1 MRWLLVSL
9 VLVAFVAVGCGSE
22 KIYGPR
28 DVERAFASHG
38 LRLIKIRSQPLPTFT
53 TLRRPRHITVFLYRN
68 HRDADA
74 AVQRKKGR
82 SVFSAFGIPKPANIG
97 GIFVFRKRN
106 VVAIDV
112 TPNISKT
119 PNVGRSIGTPGFVE
133 AVEGLP

>member
-9 VLVAFVAVGCGSE
+9 VLVAFLAVGCGSE

-53 TLRRPRHITVFLYRN
+53 TLRRPRHLTVFLYRN
-68 HRDADA
+68 HLDADA
-74 AVQRKKGR
+74 AVQGKDGR
-82 SVFSAFGIPKPANIG
+82 SVLSALGIPYPASSS
-97 GIFVFRKRN
+97 IFILRKRN

-112 TPNISKT
+112 TPNLSKN
-119 PNVGRSIGTPGFVE
+119 PNVGRSVGTTGFVE
-133 AVEGLP
+133 AIEGLP

>member
-1 MRWLLVSL
+1 MRRLLVSL

-22 KIYGPR
+22 KIYSPR

-74 AVQRKKGR
+74 AVQGKEGR
-82 SVFSAFGIPKPANIG
+82 SVLSAHGIPYTASSS
-97 GIFVFRKRN
+97 IFIFRKRN

-112 TPNISKT
+112 TPNLSKN
-119 PNVGRSIGTPGFVE
+119 PNVGRFVGTPSFVE